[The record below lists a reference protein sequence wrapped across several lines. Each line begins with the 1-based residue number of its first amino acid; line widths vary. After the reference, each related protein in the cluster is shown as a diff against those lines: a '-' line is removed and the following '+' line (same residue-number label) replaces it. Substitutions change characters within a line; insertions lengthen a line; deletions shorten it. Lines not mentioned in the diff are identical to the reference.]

1 MESVSLV
8 SEVNKINY
16 EILTDSVFD
25 MYLIL
30 LLYSVI
36 SISEM

>member
-1 MESVSLV
+1 MESVLV

-25 MYLIL
+25 IYLIL

-36 SISEM
+36 SISEV

>member
-1 MESVSLV
+1 MESVLV

-16 EILTDSVFD
+16 EILTDCLFD
-25 MYLIL
+25 IYLIL

-36 SISEM
+36 SISEV